1 MARSSETFSKREKEK
16 LKLQK
21 RKEKEQRKEERKAS
35 GNEGKSFEDMLAY
48 VDENGNITSTPPDQT
63 RRKVINEADIDL
75 TSRNKGG
82 IVPPHLR
89 QGTVKF
95 FDTSKG
101 YGFIK
106 DEQSQE
112 EMFFHHSSANF
123 PVAQFDKVTF
133 ETEMGPKGMNAVR
146 ITKL

>member
-21 RKEKEQRKEERKAS
+21 RKEKEQRKEERKA

-63 RRKVINEADIDL
+63 RKRVINEADIDL

-82 IVPPHLR
+82 ITPPHVR
-89 QGTVKF
+89 HGMVKF

-112 EMFFHHSSANF
+112 ELFFHHSSANF
-123 PVAQFDKVTF
+123 PIAQFDKVTF
-133 ETEMGPKGMNAVR
+133 ETEMGVKGMNAVR
-146 ITKL
+146 ITKI